1 MNIEKTIENI
11 VAKCDNYIDP
21 QLAICI
27 IRDNCTMGSNN
38 IDELKKY
45 GIENEDHYVEK
56 VLKVLKH
63 ENIFITFGMLAFI
76 PMFNECDIFSIED
89 KTISLSSEEFQ
100 KYGDLKE
107 EYFGILIKKN
117 SNDFLIGSCDLCG
130 CKIDSSFRQIKKSE
144 DNFYKTI
151 NNIIEN
157 NIIYYPDLIKVGVR
171 LDNGDITSVEARGF
185 IMSHHKREVNE
196 FSNSVEQ
203 AKKVVA
209 NQLKVVG
216 SSKAL
221 ISNDALDEKYCYEFK
236 CKTEENEDVIV
247 YINEKSLVEE
257 NIFIIIHTEGGTL
270 TK

>member
-1 MNIEKTIENI
+1 MNIEKSIENI

-45 GIENEDHYVEK
+45 GIENEDSYVEK

-63 ENIFITFGMLAFI
+63 ENIFITFGMLTFI

-117 SNDFLIGSCDLCG
+117 SNDFIIGSCDLCG
-130 CKIDSSFRQIKKSE
+130 CKIYSSFRQIKKSE

-157 NIIYYPDLIKVGVR
+157 NIIY
-171 LDNGDITSVEARGF
+171 
-185 IMSHHKREVNE
+185 
-196 FSNSVEQ
+196 
-203 AKKVVA
+203 
-209 NQLKVVG
+209 
-216 SSKAL
+216 
-221 ISNDALDEKYCYEFK
+221 
-236 CKTEENEDVIV
+236 
-247 YINEKSLVEE
+247 
-257 NIFIIIHTEGGTL
+257 
-270 TK
+270 

>member
-1 MNIEKTIENI
+1 MKFFHYVKVTKVLLINIEISIENI

-38 IDELKKY
+38 IGELKKY
-45 GIENEDHYVEK
+45 GIENEDSYVEK

-117 SNDFLIGSCDLCG
+117 SNDFLYADVKSIHHLDKS
-130 CKIDSSFRQIKKSE
+130 KKAKTTSIK
-144 DNFYKTI
+144 
-151 NNIIEN
+151 
-157 NIIYYPDLIKVGVR
+157 
-171 LDNGDITSVEARGF
+171 
-185 IMSHHKREVNE
+185 
-196 FSNSVEQ
+196 Q
-203 AKKVVA
+203 
-209 NQLKVVG
+209 
-216 SSKAL
+216 
-221 ISNDALDEKYCYEFK
+221 
-236 CKTEENEDVIV
+236 
-247 YINEKSLVEE
+247 
-257 NIFIIIHTEGGTL
+257 
-270 TK
+270 

>member
-45 GIENEDHYVEK
+45 GIENEDSYVEK

-107 EYFGILIKKN
+107 EYFGILIKK
-117 SNDFLIGSCDLCG
+117 
-130 CKIDSSFRQIKKSE
+130 KQ
-144 DNFYKTI
+144 
-151 NNIIEN
+151 
-157 NIIYYPDLIKVGVR
+157 
-171 LDNGDITSVEARGF
+171 
-185 IMSHHKREVNE
+185 
-196 FSNSVEQ
+196 Q
-203 AKKVVA
+203 
-209 NQLKVVG
+209 
-216 SSKAL
+216 
-221 ISNDALDEKYCYEFK
+221 
-236 CKTEENEDVIV
+236 
-247 YINEKSLVEE
+247 
-257 NIFIIIHTEGGTL
+257 
-270 TK
+270 

>member
-1 MNIEKTIENI
+1 MNIEKSIENI

-38 IDELKKY
+38 IGELKKY
-45 GIENEDHYVEK
+45 GIENEDSYVEK

-117 SNDFLIGSCDLCG
+117 SNDFIIGSCDLCG
-130 CKIDSSFRQIKKSE
+130 CKSIHHLDKSKKAKTTSIK
-144 DNFYKTI
+144 
-151 NNIIEN
+151 
-157 NIIYYPDLIKVGVR
+157 
-171 LDNGDITSVEARGF
+171 
-185 IMSHHKREVNE
+185 
-196 FSNSVEQ
+196 Q
-203 AKKVVA
+203 
-209 NQLKVVG
+209 
-216 SSKAL
+216 
-221 ISNDALDEKYCYEFK
+221 
-236 CKTEENEDVIV
+236 
-247 YINEKSLVEE
+247 
-257 NIFIIIHTEGGTL
+257 
-270 TK
+270 

>member
-1 MNIEKTIENI
+1 MNIEKSIENI

-38 IDELKKY
+38 IGELKKY
-45 GIENEDHYVEK
+45 GIENEDSYVEK
-56 VLKVLKH
+56 ALKVLKH

-117 SNDFLIGSCDLCG
+117 SNDFIIGSCDLCR

-157 NIIYYPDLIKVGVR
+157 NIIY
-171 LDNGDITSVEARGF
+171 
-185 IMSHHKREVNE
+185 
-196 FSNSVEQ
+196 
-203 AKKVVA
+203 
-209 NQLKVVG
+209 
-216 SSKAL
+216 
-221 ISNDALDEKYCYEFK
+221 
-236 CKTEENEDVIV
+236 
-247 YINEKSLVEE
+247 
-257 NIFIIIHTEGGTL
+257 
-270 TK
+270 

>member
-1 MNIEKTIENI
+1 MNIEKSIENI

-38 IDELKKY
+38 IGELKKY
-45 GIENEDHYVEK
+45 GIENEDSYVEK

-63 ENIFITFGMLAFI
+63 ENIF
-76 PMFNECDIFSIED
+76 NDCDIFSIED

-117 SNDFLIGSCDLCG
+117 SNDFIIGSCDLCG

-157 NIIYYPDLIKVGVR
+157 NIIY
-171 LDNGDITSVEARGF
+171 
-185 IMSHHKREVNE
+185 
-196 FSNSVEQ
+196 
-203 AKKVVA
+203 
-209 NQLKVVG
+209 
-216 SSKAL
+216 
-221 ISNDALDEKYCYEFK
+221 
-236 CKTEENEDVIV
+236 
-247 YINEKSLVEE
+247 
-257 NIFIIIHTEGGTL
+257 
-270 TK
+270 

>member
-38 IDELKKY
+38 IGELKKY
-45 GIENEDHYVEK
+45 GIENEDSYVEK

-76 PMFNECDIFSIED
+76 PMFNEC
-89 KTISLSSEEFQ
+89 Q

-117 SNDFLIGSCDLCG
+117 SNDFIIGSCDLCG

-157 NIIYYPDLIKVGVR
+157 NIIY
-171 LDNGDITSVEARGF
+171 
-185 IMSHHKREVNE
+185 
-196 FSNSVEQ
+196 
-203 AKKVVA
+203 
-209 NQLKVVG
+209 
-216 SSKAL
+216 
-221 ISNDALDEKYCYEFK
+221 
-236 CKTEENEDVIV
+236 
-247 YINEKSLVEE
+247 
-257 NIFIIIHTEGGTL
+257 
-270 TK
+270 

>member
-38 IDELKKY
+38 IGELKKY
-45 GIENEDHYVEK
+45 GIENEDSYVEK

-107 EYFGILIKKN
+107 EYFGILIKKTAMT
-117 SNDFLIGSCDLCG
+117 SLSAAVIYADVKSIHHLDKS
-130 CKIDSSFRQIKKSE
+130 KKAKTTSIK
-144 DNFYKTI
+144 
-151 NNIIEN
+151 
-157 NIIYYPDLIKVGVR
+157 
-171 LDNGDITSVEARGF
+171 
-185 IMSHHKREVNE
+185 
-196 FSNSVEQ
+196 Q
-203 AKKVVA
+203 
-209 NQLKVVG
+209 
-216 SSKAL
+216 
-221 ISNDALDEKYCYEFK
+221 
-236 CKTEENEDVIV
+236 
-247 YINEKSLVEE
+247 
-257 NIFIIIHTEGGTL
+257 
-270 TK
+270 